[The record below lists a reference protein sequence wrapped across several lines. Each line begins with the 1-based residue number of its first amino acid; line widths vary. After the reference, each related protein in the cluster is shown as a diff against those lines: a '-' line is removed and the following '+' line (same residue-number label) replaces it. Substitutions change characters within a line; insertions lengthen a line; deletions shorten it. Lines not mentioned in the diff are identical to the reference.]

1 MKSTSPQSEDVSIPD
16 LRSQL
21 TGEVIGPGDPGY
33 EEARGVFVKGIDCRP
48 AAIAQVADAGDVA
61 RVISLARETGIEL
74 AVRSGG
80 HSGAGFGT
88 SDGGIVLDLSRMQ
101 ALEIDVEGRT
111 AWAETGLTAGQYTVA
126 TGEHGLATGFG
137 DAGAVGIGGITLG
150 GGVGFLVRKNGMT
163 IDDLLGAEVVTAD
176 GRRLHVDE
184 ENEPDLFWAIR
195 GGGGNFGVA
204 TRLRFRLHEV
214 GEIVGGMLMLP
225 ATPDVLAS
233 FIAEADAAP
242 EELSA
247 IVNVVLAP
255 PMPFVPEVHHGK
267 PIVMAQMA
275 YAGGD
280 SDGERAIAPFRALAE
295 PVADMLRPIR
305 YPQMYEGP
313 GADGPSAVSFRNLL
327 VDAIDAEAA
336 ATIVENIAAAKA
348 PRPVTQIRVLGGAMA
363 RVPSDATAFAHR
375 DRRIMA
381 NVVAVY
387 DDPAEAPV
395 HDEWATGLADAIDDG
410 KPAAYVGFLDD
421 VDEATLRR
429 AYPGAT
435 WDRLAEV
442 KRRYD
447 PDNLFRLNHNIP
459 PAAE

>member
-1 MKSTSPQSEDVSIPD
+1 
-16 LRSQL
+16 
-21 TGEVIGPGDPGY
+21 
-33 EEARGVFVKGIDCRP
+33 
-48 AAIAQVADAGDVA
+48 
-61 RVISLARETGIEL
+61 
-74 AVRSGG
+74 
-80 HSGAGFGT
+80 
-88 SDGGIVLDLSRMQ
+88 
-101 ALEIDVEGRT
+101 
-111 AWAETGLTAGQYTVA
+111 
-126 TGEHGLATGFG
+126 
-137 DAGAVGIGGITLG
+137 
-150 GGVGFLVRKNGMT
+150 
-163 IDDLLGAEVVTAD
+163 
-176 GRRLHVDE
+176 
-184 ENEPDLFWAIR
+184 
-195 GGGGNFGVA
+195 
-204 TRLRFRLHEV
+204 
-214 GEIVGGMLMLP
+214 MLP

-255 PMPFVPEVHHGK
+255 PMPFVPEEHHAK
-267 PIVMAQMA
+267 PVVMAQMA
-275 YAGGD
+275 YAGGV

-348 PRPVTQIRVLGGAMA
+348 PRPVTQIRVLGGAMS

-395 HDEWATGLADAIDDG
+395 HDEWATGLADALDDG

-447 PDNLFRLNHNIP
+447 PDNFFRLNHNIP